1 MKIAIDARMVGPYMH
16 GISRYA
22 YNLIK
27 GIAVAGKSDQ
37 YVLITNDNFLNE
49 FVSSYEN
56 FSLKIVRSRL
66 YGIWEQFEIP
76 RTLRAEKI
84 DIFHS
89 PSFFGPISGECKVIM
104 TIHDMIHVLF
114 PEESSVFHKIYYKM
128 IVERAAANASR
139 VLTVSENSKHDIVKY
154 LNVSPEKIVVT
165 YNAVEKKFGR
175 NSKDKIKEAKSQL
188 GIDGRF
194 ILYVGNQKPHKN
206 VVLLINA
213 YLQLKEKIDYQL
225 VIVGQNDKL
234 FQNGLR
240 GMKLEGVMFLGEV
253 ADELLPC
260 LYTGADVFVTPSLYE
275 GFGLPIIEAF
285 ACETPVIAV
294 DTLCSAEIMG
304 NAGLRVGAG
313 CTDELASAIY
323 NVVTNDELR
332 NHLVRQG
339 LARIKKFSWEETV
352 NRTLDLYDEVYKARL
367 VKKRKPL
374 YSSSLSYKKS
384 RSMRVGI
391 NASKYSEV
399 HTGVGRFTNIL
410 CHHISELNSKHDFY
424 MYAANKANQLHKI
437 SGRSVH
443 IRRARFN
450 LQSNMLRILWEQV
463 ALPYYSSRD
472 KLDLFHYTDHALS
485 VMQEVHPCIITV
497 HDIAFIR
504 FPHLFNRTRRI
515 YKKFIFEKLIN
526 KADIIITPSNS
537 TKKDIKRYCGIDDK
551 KIRVVIYGV
560 EKRFCPISK
569 SKVEDYRSRNNLP
582 SRMILSV
589 GTLEPRKN
597 IVTLIKAFAKLRE
610 KGLTDYKL
618 VVAGSK
624 GWLYKEIFH
633 EIRTSGLQEEVLFL
647 GNVAD
652 EDLPK
657 LYNCADLFVYPSLY
671 EGFGLPPLEAMACG
685 VPVITSNTSSLP
697 EVVGEAGIMVDPTDT
712 NSLCEKMCHV
722 LEDSKLR
729 SYMKN
734 NGLERAKLFSWRK
747 TAKQILKIYGDTLK
761 CTNIDKA

>member
-27 GIAVAGKSDQ
+27 GIAEAGKSDQ
-37 YVLITNDNFLNE
+37 YVLITNDNFLDE
-49 FVSSYEN
+49 FVSAYKN
-56 FSLKIVRSRL
+56 FSLRIVRSRL

-89 PSFFGPISGECKVIM
+89 PSFFGPISGESKVIM

-128 IVERAAANASR
+128 IVERAAANASK
-139 VLTVSENSKHDIVKY
+139 VLTVSENSKRDIVKY

-165 YNAVEKKFGR
+165 YNAVEKKFR
-175 NSKDKIKEAKSQL
+175 QSNEDKVEEVKRRF
-188 GIDGRF
+188 GINGRF

-206 VVLLINA
+206 VRFLIDA
-213 YLQLKEKIDYQL
+213 YGQLKGKINHLL
-225 VIVGQNDKL
+225 VIVGQRDKL
-234 FQNGLR
+234 FQKSLR
-240 GMKLEGVMFLGEV
+240 ELELEGVTFLSDV
-253 ADELLPC
+253 PDDLLP
-260 LYTGADVFVTPSLYE
+260 YIYSGADVFITPSLYE
-275 GFGLPIIEAF
+275 GFGLPIVEAF

-304 NAGLRVGAG
+304 NAGLRVDAG
-313 CTDELASAIY
+313 SVDELASVIY
-323 NVVTNDELR
+323 NVLTDDGLR
-332 NHLVRQG
+332 SRLVKQG
-339 LARIKKFSWEETV
+339 LTRVKKFSWDETV
-352 NRTLDLYDEVYKARL
+352 DRTLGLYDEVYKARS
-367 VKKRKPL
+367 VKKREAL
-374 YSSSLSYKKS
+374 HSSSLSYKKS
-384 RSMRVGI
+384 RRIRIGI
-391 NASKYSEV
+391 NASKYSDV

-410 CHHISELNSKHDFY
+410 CHHISELNSNYDFY
-424 MYAANKANQLHKI
+424 MYTAIKANQLHKI
-437 SGRSVH
+437 SGRNVR
-443 IRRARFN
+443 IRRAGLN
-450 LQSNMLRILWEQV
+450 LQSNISRILWEQV

-472 KLDLFHYTDHALS
+472 ELDLFHYTDHALS
-485 VMQEVHPCIITV
+485 VMEGVRPCIITV
-497 HDIAFIR
+497 HDIAFIL
-504 FPHLFNRTRRI
+504 FPHLFNRTRRM
-515 YKKFIFEKLIN
+515 YKKFIFERLIN

-537 TKKDIKRYCGIDDK
+537 TKNDLKRYCEINEE
-551 KIRVVIYGV
+551 KIKVVHYGV
-560 EKRFCPISK
+560 EKRFLPISK
-569 SKVEDYRSRNNLP
+569 SKVEGYRSRNSLP

-610 KGLTDYKL
+610 KGFIDYKL

-624 GWLYKEIFH
+624 GWLYKEIFK
-633 EIRTSGLQEEVLFL
+633 EIGTRGLQKEVLFL

-652 EDLPK
+652 EDLPN

-697 EVVGEAGIMVDPTDT
+697 EVVGDAGIMVDPTDV
-712 NSLCEKMCHV
+712 NSLFEKMCQI
-722 LEDSKLR
+722 LGDSELR
-729 SYMKN
+729 HYMKN
-734 NGLERAKLFSWRK
+734 MGLERAKLFSWRK
-747 TAKQILKIYGDTLK
+747 TAKGIMEIYDDTLK
-761 CTNIDKA
+761 CLNIDKA

>member
-27 GIAVAGKSDQ
+27 GIAEAGKSDQ

-49 FVSSYEN
+49 FVSAYEN
-56 FSLKIVRSRL
+56 LSLKIVRSRL

-84 DIFHS
+84 DVFHS

-128 IVERAAANASR
+128 IVKRAAANASR

-175 NSKDKIKEAKSQL
+175 SNEDKIKGARLRL
-188 GIDGRF
+188 GINGRF

-206 VVLLINA
+206 VRLLIDA
-213 YLQLKEKIDYQL
+213 YQQLKGKIDHLL
-225 VIVGQNDKL
+225 VIVGLKDRV
-234 FQNGLR
+234 FQNSLR

-294 DTLCSAEIMG
+294 DTLCAAEIMG

-323 NVVTNDELR
+323 NVVTDEGLR
-332 NHLVRQG
+332 NRLVRQG
-339 LARIKKFSWEETV
+339 LVRVKRFSWEETV
-352 NRTLDLYDEVYKARL
+352 DRTLGLYDEVYKARF
-367 VKKRKPL
+367 VKKRKELQP
-374 YSSSLSYKKS
+374 SSLSHKKS
-384 RSMRVGI
+384 RRIRVGI
-391 NASKYSEV
+391 NASKYSDV

-410 CHHISELNSKHDFY
+410 CHHISELNSRCDFY
-424 MYAANKANQLHKI
+424 MYTANKANQLHKI
-437 SGRSVH
+437 SSKSVH
-443 IRRARFN
+443 IRRAGLN
-450 LQSNMLRILWEQV
+450 LQSNIFRILWEQV

-472 KLDLFHYTDHALS
+472 KLELFHYTDHALS

-515 YKKFIFEKLIN
+515 YKRFIFEKLVN

-537 TKKDIKRYCGIDDK
+537 TKNDIKRYCGIDDE
-551 KIRVVIYGV
+551 KIRVVLYGV
-560 EKRFCPISK
+560 EKRFRPINK
-569 SKVEDYRSRNNLP
+569 SKVEDYRSLNSLP
-582 SRMILSV
+582 SRIILSV

-610 KGLTDYKL
+610 EGLDDYKL

-624 GWLYKEIFH
+624 GWLYKEIFN
-633 EIRTSGLQEEVLFL
+633 EIRTRGLQEEVLFL

-697 EVVGEAGIMVDPTDT
+697 EVVGEAGVMVDPT
-712 NSLCEKMCHV
+712 NVNLLCERMGHV
-722 LEDSKLR
+722 LEDSEVR
-729 SYMKN
+729 HYMIN
-734 NGLERAKLFSWRK
+734 RGLERVKLFSWRN
-747 TAKQILKIYGDTLK
+747 TAKQIMKIYEETL
-761 CTNIDKA
+761 

>member
-27 GIAVAGKSDQ
+27 GIAEAGKSDQ

-49 FVSSYEN
+49 FVSAYKN

-84 DIFHS
+84 DVFHS

-154 LNVSPEKIVVT
+154 LNVPPEKIVVT

-175 NSKDKIKEAKSQL
+175 SKEDKVKEARLRL
-188 GIDGRF
+188 GINGRF

-206 VVLLINA
+206 VRLLIDA
-213 YLQLKEKIDYQL
+213 YLQLKERIEHQL
-225 VIVGQNDKL
+225 VIVGQRDKL

-260 LYTGADVFVTPSLYE
+260 IYRGADVFVTPSLYE

-294 DTLCSAEIMG
+294 DTLCAAEIMG
-304 NAGLRVGAG
+304 NAGLRVDAG
-313 CTDELASAIY
+313 CADELASAIY
-323 NVVTNDELR
+323 KVLTDDGLR
-332 NHLVRQG
+332 NRLVRQG
-339 LARIKKFSWEETV
+339 LTRVKKFSWEETV
-352 NRTLDLYDEVYKARL
+352 DRTLSLYDEVYEARFIN
-367 VKKRKPL
+367 KRKAL
-374 YSSSLSYKKS
+374 HSSSLSYKKS
-384 RSMRVGI
+384 RRLRVGI
-391 NASKYSEV
+391 NASKYSDV

-410 CHHISELNSKHDFY
+410 CHHISELNSRYDFY
-424 MYAANKANQLHKI
+424 MYTVNKADQLNEI
-437 SGRSVH
+437 SGRNVH
-443 IRRARFN
+443 IKRTELN
-450 LQSNMLRILWEQV
+450 LQSNILRILWEQAV
-463 ALPYYSSRD
+463 LPYYSSRD
-472 KLDLFHYTDHALS
+472 ELDLFHYTDHTLS
-485 VMQEVHPCIITV
+485 VMQEVRPCIITV

-515 YKKFIFEKLIN
+515 YKKFIFEMLIN

-537 TKKDIKRYCGIDDK
+537 TKSDIKRYCGINDE
-551 KIRVVIYGV
+551 KIKVVLYGV
-560 EKRFCPISK
+560 EKRFRLISK
-569 SKVEDYRSRNNLP
+569 SKVEDYRSRNSLP
-582 SRMILSV
+582 SSMILSV
-589 GTLEPRKN
+589 STLEPRKN
-597 IVTLIKAFAKLRE
+597 IVALIRAFRRLRE
-610 KGLTDYKL
+610 KGLSDYKL
-618 VVAGSK
+618 VIAGNK
-624 GWLYKEIFH
+624 GWLYSDIFKEV
-633 EIRTSGLQEEVLFL
+633 EASGLQKEVLFL

-652 EDLPK
+652 EDLPT

-697 EVVGEAGIMVDPTDT
+697 EVVGEAGIMVDPTDV
-712 NSLCEKMCHV
+712 NSLCENMYN
-722 LEDSKLR
+722 LLR
-729 SYMKN
+729 DRELWYNMSNK
-734 NGLERAKLFSWRK
+734 GLERSKLFSWEN
-747 TAKQILKIYGDTLK
+747 TAKQILEIYDETLK